1 MMYHA
6 IVKRIAV
13 RNFERVNNHDFQALL
28 DSCVPDVYHRFGGD
42 HALGG
47 ERHDRDALG
56 RWMQRLGRLNPTLQ
70 LTVTDV
76 WVKGGPA
83 RTIIVMRWTATQD
96 MPDGSPYDNHGVHV
110 ITMRWGKIV
119 SIDANEDSQ
128 LVHSALKIF
137 AAHGVEEALAA
148 PIVS

>member
-1 MMYHA
+1 MYHA

-13 RNFERVNNHDFQALL
+13 RNFQLVSDHNYEPLL
-28 DSCVPDVYHRFGGD
+28 KNCAPTIHHRFGGA

-47 ERHDRDALG
+47 ERHDRDGLRRWLERVG
-56 RWMQRLGRLNPTLQ
+56 RVTPTLR

-76 WVKGGPA
+76 WVKGWPG
-83 RTIIVMRWTATQD
+83 RTTLIIRWTATQD
-96 MPDGSPYDNHGVHV
+96 MPDGSPYDQHGVHV
-110 ITMRWGKIV
+110 IEMRWFKVV

-128 LVHSALKIF
+128 LVDAALKII

-148 PIVS
+148 PIIS